1 MKDGTRQVT
10 NCPEKKLVSS
20 PYIFMK
26 HFVRT
31 SLASGVGDQ
40 LAYECLSLTPFSGQC
55 LRNLLHSKY
64 SSSTQAKR
72 AQRQVNETKFDEGV
86 DRMMN
91 QLDYVDLSKRVK
103 ELTVQAKSDKDFQD
117 AFNRANSELLESIKK
132 IPPNSYHPEKP
143 PP

>member
-20 PYIFMK
+20 PCRSMK

-31 SLASGVGDQ
+31 RLASGVGDQ
-40 LAYECLSLTPFSGQC
+40 LAYECLSFTPCSGQC

>member
-1 MKDGTRQVT
+1 
-10 NCPEKKLVSS
+10 
-20 PYIFMK
+20 MK